1 MKKRYVMMCLA
12 ACALLTTAAGAA
24 ISIYHFGTSCSIY
37 QDGQL
42 IYHLA
47 CNAGETA
54 RCEYNNGQAS
64 LTCTKDGSQ

>member
-1 MKKRYVMMCLA
+1 MKKRCALVGLA
-12 ACALLTTAAGAA
+12 AFGLMTTVAGAA

-54 RCEYNNGQAS
+54 HCQYNNGQAN
-64 LTCTKDGSQ
+64 LYCTKDGSQ